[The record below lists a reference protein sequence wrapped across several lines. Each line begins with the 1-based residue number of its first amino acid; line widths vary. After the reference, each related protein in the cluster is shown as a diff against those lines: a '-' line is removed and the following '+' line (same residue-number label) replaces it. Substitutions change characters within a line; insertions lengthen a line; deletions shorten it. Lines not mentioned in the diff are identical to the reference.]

1 MKKLLEKFHTVFLN
15 GYDAQ
20 PDEKR
25 TSDLAGETDGHP
37 ISEKEIVMGQ
47 NRIKIDLLIHDLKVP
62 LAVIEAGITSLL
74 NRQEKYGPLTEKQI
88 KVLQRALRNT
98 KVTQNLVADALE
110 LGRSRRGI
118 MNLSAVRLSSC
129 LGEALVELF
138 DLNNSALSEKIKT
151 CRSLVR
157 LKETL
162 RPEGLILEIDE
173 RLWNAQLPL
182 DEGKIKQI
190 VRNLLSNAL
199 KYRKREVSLRAYK
212 DQGNLLVCIKDD
224 GEGIPAKYHKKI
236 FDCYFQMDPSET
248 CPVRGHGLGLA
259 GVMVL
264 LEDMGGKMTLSS
276 DEGQGAEFIVKIPL
290 PTA

>member
-1 MKKLLEKFHTVFLN
+1 MKKFLEKLHAVFVN
-15 GYDAQ
+15 GYDTQ
-20 PDEKR
+20 VPEDSPSRNGKTGSR
-25 TSDLAGETDGHP
+25 V
-37 ISEKEIVMGQ
+37 SEKEESTGQ
-47 NRIKIDLLIHDLKVP
+47 NRIKIDFLIHDLKVP
-62 LAVIEAGITSLL
+62 LAVIEAGVSSLL

-110 LGRSRRGI
+110 LGRSRKGI
-118 MNLSAVRLSSC
+118 MNLSAVRLSHC
-129 LGEALVELF
+129 FGEAFIELF
-138 DLNNSALSEKIKT
+138 DLNNSALSEKIRA
-151 CRSLVR
+151 CRSLDQ
-157 LKETL
+157 LKEIL
-162 RPEGLILEIDE
+162 QPEGLILEIDE
-173 RLWNAQLPL
+173 RLWSAKLPL

-199 KYRKREVSLRAYK
+199 KYRKREVSLCAYEE
-212 DQGNLLVCIKDD
+212 QGSLLVCIKDD
-224 GEGIPAKYHKKI
+224 GEGIPAKYQKKI

-276 DEGQGAEFIVKIPL
+276 DEGQGAEFVVRIPL
-290 PTA
+290 PGA

>member
-1 MKKLLEKFHTVFLN
+1 MKKFLEKLHAVFVN
-15 GYDAQ
+15 GYDTQ
-20 PDEKR
+20 VPEDSPSR
-25 TSDLAGETDGHP
+25 NGETGSRV
-37 ISEKEIVMGQ
+37 SEKEESTGQ
-47 NRIKIDLLIHDLKVP
+47 NRIKIDFLIHDLKVP
-62 LAVIEAGITSLL
+62 LAVIEAGVSSLL

-110 LGRSRRGI
+110 LGRSRKGI
-118 MNLSAVRLSSC
+118 MNLSAVRLSHC
-129 LGEALVELF
+129 FGEAFIELF
-138 DLNNSALSEKIKT
+138 DLNNSALSEKIRA
-151 CRSLVR
+151 CRSLDQ
-157 LKETL
+157 LKEIL
-162 RPEGLILEIDE
+162 QPEGLILEIDE
-173 RLWNAQLPL
+173 RLWSAKLPL

-199 KYRKREVSLRAYK
+199 KYRKREVSLCAYEE
-212 DQGNLLVCIKDD
+212 QGSLLVCIKDD
-224 GEGIPAKYHKKI
+224 GEGIPAKYQKKI

-276 DEGQGAEFIVKIPL
+276 DEGQGAEFVVRIPL
-290 PTA
+290 PGA

>member
-1 MKKLLEKFHTVFLN
+1 MKKILEKIHAVFLN
-15 GYDAQ
+15 GYEAQ
-20 PDEKR
+20 PHENSPSR
-25 TSDLAGETDGHP
+25 DGKTEAP
-37 ISEKEIVMGQ
+37 ISEKEDPAGQ

-98 KVTQNLVADALE
+98 KVTQNLVGDALE
-110 LGRSRRGI
+110 VGRSQKGI
-118 MNLSAVRLSSC
+118 MNLSAVRLSRC
-129 LGEALVELF
+129 FGEALIELF
-138 DLNNSALSEKIKT
+138 DLNNSALSEKIKA
-151 CRSLVR
+151 CRSLDR

-162 RPEGLILEIDE
+162 HGNGLILEIDD
-173 RLWNAQLPL
+173 RLWHAELPL

-190 VRNLLSNAL
+190 VRNLLSNAF
-199 KYRKREVSLRAYK
+199 KYRKKQVALRAYEE
-212 DQGNLLVCIKDD
+212 QENLMICIKDD

-264 LEDMGGKMTLSS
+264 LEDMGGKMVLSS
-276 DEGQGAEFIVKIPL
+276 DEGQGAEFVVKIPL
-290 PTA
+290 PAA

>member
-1 MKKLLEKFHTVFLN
+1 MKKLFEKIQAVFLN
-15 GYDAQ
+15 SYDAQ
-20 PDEKR
+20 LQDDS
-25 TSDLAGETDGHP
+25 TSGDGKTELP
-37 ISEKEIVMGQ
+37 VSVTEESAGQ

-74 NRQEKYGPLTEKQI
+74 NRQEKYGPLTEKQVR
-88 KVLQRALRNT
+88 VLQRALRNT

-110 LGRSRRGI
+110 LGRSRKGI
-118 MNLSAVRLSSC
+118 MNVAVVRLSEC
-129 LGEALVELF
+129 LGEAFVELF
-138 DLNNSALSEKIKT
+138 DLNNSVLSEKIKG
-151 CRSLVR
+151 CHSLDQ

-162 RPEGLILEIDE
+162 RPEGLILEIDNS
-173 RLWNAQLPL
+173 LWSANLPL
-182 DEGKIKQI
+182 DEGKVKQI

-199 KYRKREVSLRAYK
+199 KYRKREVSVCAYR
-212 DQGNLLVCIKDD
+212 QEENLFFCIKDD

-276 DEGQGAEFIVKIPL
+276 DEGQGAEFVVRIPL
-290 PTA
+290 PRA

>member
-1 MKKLLEKFHTVFLN
+1 MKKLLEKFHAVFLN
-15 GYDAQ
+15 GYDSQ
-20 PDEKR
+20 DHEGISKVK
-25 TSDLAGETDGHP
+25 DLTETP
-37 ISEKEIVMGQ
+37 IPEERGTAGQ

-74 NRQEKYGPLTEKQI
+74 NRQEKYGPLTGKQI

-98 KVTQNLVADALE
+98 KVTQNLVTDALE
-110 LGRSRRGI
+110 LGRSRKGV
-118 MNLSAVRLSSC
+118 MNLANVRLSRC
-129 LGEALVELF
+129 FGEALLELF
-138 DLNNSALSEKIKT
+138 DLNNSALSEKIKA
-151 CRSLVR
+151 CRSLDR

-162 RPEGLILEIDE
+162 RPEGLLLEIDN
-173 RLWNAQLPL
+173 RLWSAKLPL

-199 KYRKREVSLRAYK
+199 KYRKREVLLRAYK
-212 DQGNLLVCIKDD
+212 DESSLIVCIKDD

-259 GVMVL
+259 GVKVL

-276 DEGQGAEFIVKIPL
+276 DEGQGAEFVVSIPL
-290 PTA
+290 TRG

>member
-1 MKKLLEKFHTVFLN
+1 MGEKDGFPV
-15 GYDAQ
+15 
-20 PDEKR
+20 
-25 TSDLAGETDGHP
+25 SD
-37 ISEKEIVMGQ
+37 KEESIGQ

-74 NRQEKYGPLTEKQI
+74 NRQEKYGPLTEKQT

-110 LGRSRRGI
+110 LGRSRKGI
-118 MNLSAVRLSSC
+118 MNLSDVRLSSC
-129 LGEALVELF
+129 LGEALIELF
-138 DLNNSALSEKIKT
+138 DLNNSTLSEKIKA
-151 CRSLVR
+151 CRSLDR

-162 RPEGLILEIDE
+162 RTEGLILEIDD
-173 RLWNAQLPL
+173 RLWSAQLPL

-212 DQGNLLVCIKDD
+212 DQGNLFVCIKDD

-290 PTA
+290 LRV

>member
-1 MKKLLEKFHTVFLN
+1 MKKILEKLHSVFIN
-15 GYDAQ
+15 GYDA
-20 PDEKR
+20 PFAGTNSPAGKP
-25 TSDLAGETDGHP
+25 SDIPT
-37 ISEKEIVMGQ
+37 SEKKEAPGQ
-47 NRIKIDLLIHDLKVP
+47 NRIRIDLLIHDLKVP

-74 NRQEKYGPLTEKQI
+74 NRQEKYGHVTEKQA

-110 LGRSRRGI
+110 LGRSEKGI

-129 LGEALVELF
+129 FGEALVELF
-138 DLNNSALSEKIKT
+138 DLNDSVVSERIKA
-151 CRSLVR
+151 CHSLDR

-162 RPEGLILEIDE
+162 VKEGLTLEIDD
-173 RLWNAQLPL
+173 RLWSEQLPL

-190 VRNLLSNAL
+190 LRNLLSNAL
-199 KYRKREVSLRAYK
+199 KFRKREVALKAYK
-212 DQGNLLVCIKDD
+212 EQGFLLVCIRDD

-236 FDCYFQMDPSET
+236 FDCYFQMDPTET

-264 LEDMGGKMTLSS
+264 LEDMGGEMILSS
-276 DEGQGAEFIVKIPL
+276 DEGRGAEFIVKIPL
-290 PTA
+290 PGT

>member
-1 MKKLLEKFHTVFLN
+1 MKKFLEKLHAVFVN
-15 GYDAQ
+15 GYDTQ
-20 PDEKR
+20 VPEDSSSR
-25 TSDLAGETDGHP
+25 NGETGSHV
-37 ISEKEIVMGQ
+37 SEKEESIGQ
-47 NRIKIDLLIHDLKVP
+47 NRIKIDFLIHDLKVP
-62 LAVIEAGITSLL
+62 LAVIEAGISSLL
-74 NRQEKYGPLTEKQI
+74 KRQEKYGPLTEKQI

-110 LGRSRRGI
+110 LGRSRKGI
-118 MNLSAVRLSSC
+118 MNLSTVRLSHC
-129 LGEALVELF
+129 FGEALLELF
-138 DLNNSALSEKIKT
+138 DLNNSALSERIRA
-151 CRSLVR
+151 CQSLDQ
-157 LKETL
+157 LKEIL
-162 RPEGLILEIDE
+162 QPEGLILEIDE
-173 RLWNAQLPL
+173 RLWSAKLPL

-199 KYRKREVSLRAYK
+199 KYRKREVSLCAYEE
-212 DQGNLLVCIKDD
+212 QESLLVCIKDD

-276 DEGQGAEFIVKIPL
+276 DEGQGAEFVVRIPL
-290 PTA
+290 PGA

>member
-1 MKKLLEKFHTVFLN
+1 MKKLFEKIHAVFLS
-15 GYDAQ
+15 GYDVRQ
-20 PDEKR
+20 NEKGDSSKEDPSNLAV
-25 TSDLAGETDGHP
+25 SDKTG
-37 ISEKEIVMGQ
+37 SEGQ

-62 LAVIEAGITSLL
+62 LAVIEAGITSLMT
-74 NRQEKYGPLTEKQI
+74 REEKYGPLTEKQLR
-88 KVLQRALRNT
+88 VLRRALRNT

-110 LGRSRRGI
+110 LGRSRKGI
-118 MNLSAVRLSSC
+118 TSLTLIQVSRC
-129 LGEALVELF
+129 FEEALIELF
-138 DLNNSALSEKIKT
+138 DLNDYVLSEEIKT
-151 CRSLVR
+151 CQSLES

-162 RPEGLILEIDE
+162 RSRGLILEIE
-173 RLWNAQLPL
+173 NSLWNAELPL

-199 KYRKREVSLRAYK
+199 KYRKRQVLLRA
-212 DQGNLLVCIKDD
+212 QREEQNLLVCIKDD

-276 DEGQGAEFIVKIPL
+276 DEGQGAEFVVRIPL
-290 PTA
+290 PSL